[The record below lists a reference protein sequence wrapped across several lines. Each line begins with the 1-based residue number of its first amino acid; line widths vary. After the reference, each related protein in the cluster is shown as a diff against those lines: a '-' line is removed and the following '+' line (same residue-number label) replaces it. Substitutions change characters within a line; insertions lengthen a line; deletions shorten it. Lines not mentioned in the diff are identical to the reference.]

1 MSRTPK
7 SAQRG
12 SAQGN
17 WVAEALATHERP
29 LIRYAKWLLGDLES
43 ARDVVQ
49 ETFLRLCREEPAK
62 LDGRLAPWLFTV
74 CRNLALDARK
84 RAARMA
90 SIEDDDQFPVACDL
104 DERHDAR
111 QALARIQATLEKLPA
126 NQREVVYLKFQ
137 CDLSY
142 KEISEITALSVSNV
156 GFLLHTAGRAIRSQ
170 LGAETTGAG
179 HEYSSNQPERSE
191 VDRLHSGRARRS

>member
-7 SAQRG
+7 SA
-12 SAQGN
+12 
-17 WVAEALATHERP
+17 WVADALEIHERP

-49 ETFLRLCREEPAK
+49 ETFLRLCREDPAR
-62 LDGRLAPWLFTV
+62 LEGHLAPWLFTV

-84 RAARMA
+84 KAARMA
-90 SIEDDDQFPVACDL
+90 PLDDEQFPVSCDL

-111 QALARIQATLEKLPA
+111 QALARIHDTLSKLPA

-156 GFLLHTAGRAIRSQ
+156 GFLLHTAVRAIRSH
-170 LGAETTGAG
+170 LSAETTGAG
-179 HEYSSNQPERSE
+179 HEYSSKQPERSE
-191 VDRLHSGRARRS
+191 MDRVRTGRARRG

>member
-7 SAQRG
+7 SA
-12 SAQGN
+12 
-17 WVAEALATHERP
+17 WVADALEIHERP

-43 ARDVVQ
+43 ARDAVQ
-49 ETFLRLCREEPAK
+49 ETFLRLCREDPAK
-62 LDGRLAPWLFTV
+62 LEGRLAPWLFTV

-84 RAARMA
+84 KAARVA
-90 SIEDDDQFPVACDL
+90 SMEDAEQFPVACDL

-111 QALARIQATLEKLPA
+111 QALARIHGTLEKLPA
-126 NQREVVYLKFQ
+126 NQREVIYLKFQ

-156 GFLLHTAGRAIRSQ
+156 GFLLHTAVRAIRSH

-179 HEYSSNQPERSE
+179 HEYASGQPERSE
-191 VDRLHSGRARRS
+191 MDRLRTGRARRG

>member
-1 MSRTPK
+1 MSRIPK
-7 SAQRG
+7 SA
-12 SAQGN
+12 
-17 WVAEALATHERP
+17 WVADALEIHERP

-49 ETFLRLCREEPAK
+49 ETFLRLCREEPAR
-62 LDGRLAPWLFTV
+62 LEGRLAPWLFTV
-74 CRNLALDARK
+74 CRNLAVDTRRK
-84 RAARMA
+84 TARMT
-90 SIEDDDQFPVACDL
+90 SIEDDEQFPVACDL

-111 QALARIQATLEKLPA
+111 QALTRIHNTLEKLPA

-142 KEISEITALSVSNV
+142 REISEITALSVSNV
-156 GFLLHTAGRAIRSQ
+156 GFLLHTAVRAIRSH
-170 LGAETTGAG
+170 LSAETTGAG

-191 VDRLHSGRARRS
+191 VDRLRTGRARQG

>member
-7 SAQRG
+7 SA
-12 SAQGN
+12 
-17 WVAEALATHERP
+17 WVADALETHERP

-49 ETFLRLCREEPAK
+49 ETFLRLCREDPAR
-62 LDGRLAPWLFTV
+62 LEGHLAPWLFTV

-84 RAARMA
+84 KAARMA
-90 SIEDDDQFPVACDL
+90 PIDDEQFPVAYDL

-111 QALARIQATLEKLPA
+111 EALARIHDSLGKLPA

-156 GFLLHTAGRAIRSQ
+156 GFLLHTAVRAIRSH
-170 LGAETTGAG
+170 LSAETTGAG
-179 HEYSSNQPERSE
+179 HEYSSNQPQRSE
-191 VDRLHSGRARRS
+191 MDRIRTGRARRG

>member
-7 SAQRG
+7 S
-12 SAQGN
+12 S
-17 WVAEALATHERP
+17 WVADALEIHERP

-49 ETFLRLCREEPAK
+49 ETFLRLCREDPAK
-62 LDGRLAPWLFTV
+62 LEGHLAPWLFTV

-84 RAARMA
+84 KAARMT
-90 SIEDDDQFPVACDL
+90 SIEDEEQFPVACDL

-111 QALARIQATLEKLPA
+111 QALARIHDTLEKLPA

-156 GFLLHTAGRAIRSQ
+156 GFLLHTAVRAIRSH
-170 LGAETTGAG
+170 LSAETTGAG
-179 HEYSSNQPERSE
+179 HEYSTNQPERSE
-191 VDRLHSGRARRS
+191 VDRLRTGRARRG

>member
-7 SAQRG
+7 SDY
-12 SAQGN
+12 
-17 WVAEALATHERP
+17 VAEALNQHERA

-49 ETFLRLCREEPAK
+49 ETYLRLCREDPAK
-62 LDGRLAPWLFTV
+62 LDGHLAPWLFTV
-74 CRNLALDARK
+74 CRNLALDVRK
-84 RAARMA
+84 KAARMA
-90 SIEDDDQFPVACDL
+90 SIDNHHFPVACDL

-111 QALARIQATLEKLPA
+111 QALARIHDTLGKLPA

-142 KEISEITALSVSNV
+142 KEISAITALSVGNV
-156 GFLLHTAGRAIRSQ
+156 GFLLHTAVRAIRSH
-170 LGAETTGAG
+170 LSAETTGAG
-179 HEYSSNQPERSE
+179 HEYPSNQPERSE
-191 VDRLHSGRARRS
+191 VDRLRTGRARRG

>member
-1 MSRTPK
+1 MSRMPK
-7 SAQRG
+7 SA
-12 SAQGN
+12 
-17 WVAEALATHERP
+17 WVADALEIHERP

-49 ETFLRLCREEPAK
+49 ETFLRLCREDPAK
-62 LDGRLAPWLFTV
+62 LEGRLAPWLFTV
-74 CRNLALDARK
+74 CRNLAVDARRK
-84 RAARMA
+84 TARMD
-90 SIEDDDQFPVACDL
+90 SIEGAEQFPVACDL

-111 QALARIQATLEKLPA
+111 QALARIRDTLEKLPA

-156 GFLLHTAGRAIRSQ
+156 GFLLHTAVRAIRSH
-170 LGAETTGAG
+170 LSADTTGVSYEFSA
-179 HEYSSNQPERSE
+179 NQPERPE
-191 VDRLHSGRARRS
+191 MDRFRTGRAGRS

>member
-7 SAQRG
+7 TA
-12 SAQGN
+12 
-17 WVAEALATHERP
+17 WVAEALNTHERP

-43 ARDVVQ
+43 ARDTVQ

-62 LDGRLAPWLFTV
+62 LEGRLAPWLFTV

-84 RAARMA
+84 KAGRMT
-90 SIEDDDQFPVACDL
+90 SIADAEFAVANDL

-111 QALARIQATLEKLPA
+111 QALARIQATLQKLPA

-156 GFLLHTAGRAIRSQ
+156 GFLLHTAVRAIRSH

-179 HEYSSNQPERSE
+179 HEYSSNQPKRPEM
-191 VDRLHSGRARRS
+191 DRLHTGRARRG

>member
-7 SAQRG
+7 FL
-12 SAQGN
+12 
-17 WVAEALATHERP
+17 WVADALEIHERP

-49 ETFLRLCREEPAK
+49 ETFLRLCREDPAR
-62 LDGRLAPWLFTV
+62 LEGHLAPWLFTV

-84 RAARMA
+84 KAARMA
-90 SIEDDDQFPVACDL
+90 PIDDEQFPVACDL

-111 QALARIQATLEKLPA
+111 QALARIHDTLEKLPA

-156 GFLLHTAGRAIRSQ
+156 GFLLHTAVRAIRSH
-170 LGAETTGAG
+170 LSAETTGAG
-179 HEYSSNQPERSE
+179 HEYSANQPERSE
-191 VDRLHSGRARRS
+191 VDRIRTGRARRG